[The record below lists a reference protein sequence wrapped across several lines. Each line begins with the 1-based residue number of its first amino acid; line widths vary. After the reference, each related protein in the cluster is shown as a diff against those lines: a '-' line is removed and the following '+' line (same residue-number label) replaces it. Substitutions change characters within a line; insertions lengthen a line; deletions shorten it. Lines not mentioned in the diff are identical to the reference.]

1 MSLAEDGFDLIPA
14 GLSPDELRALQQE
27 FPPDSPNRRNLFVF
41 SPLLDRL
48 VRQGSFS
55 RYAQI
60 ILGEDCF
67 AVRAV
72 FFNKIKKA
80 NWHVP
85 WHQDISIPVR
95 QRREVPG
102 YSGYSV
108 KEGILHVNAPAELLE
123 NLLIL
128 RLHLDP
134 ATPANGAMRL
144 IPGSHRHGRLSEPP
158 AGHAEPVQPV
168 AAAGDI
174 LRLRP
179 LVFHAS
185 AHSASESPRRVI
197 HIEYANQP
205 LPGGLAW
212 ATRVQ
217 TQTRR
222 GLV

>member
-1 MSLAEDGFDLIPA
+1 MSFAEDGFDLVRGGVTPE
-14 GLSPDELRALQQE
+14 ELRMLQQE

-41 SPLLDRL
+41 SPQVERL

-55 RYAQI
+55 RYAQE
-60 ILGEDCF
+60 ILGPDCF

-72 FFNKIKKA
+72 FFNKIDKA

-85 WHQDISIPVR
+85 WHQDLSVPIR

-102 YSGYSV
+102 FAAFTV
-108 KEGILHVNAPAELLE
+108 KEGVLHTNAPAEVLAG
-123 NLLIL
+123 LLIL

-134 ATPANGAMRL
+134 ANPANGAMQL
-144 IPGSHRHGRLSEPP
+144 IPGSHLNGRLSEPL
-158 AGHAEPVQPV
+158 AGHREPVQPA

-185 AHSASESPRRVI
+185 AHSASDAPRRVI
-197 HIEYANQP
+197 HIEYANQA

-212 ATRVQ
+212 ATQVPI
-217 TQTRR
+217 QTRPD
-222 GLV
+222 LV

>member
-1 MSLAEDGFDLIPA
+1 MSFAQDGFDLIPA
-14 GLSPDELRALQQE
+14 GLSPEELRSLQQE

-41 SPLLDRL
+41 SPLVERL

-55 RYAQI
+55 RFAQN
-60 ILGEDCF
+60 ILGADCF

-72 FFNKIKKA
+72 FFNKIEKA

-85 WHQDISIPVR
+85 WHQDISIAVR
-95 QRREVPG
+95 QRGDVPG
-102 YSGYSV
+102 YSAYSV
-108 KEGILHVNAPAELLE
+108 KEGVLHVNAPAALLDS
-123 NLLIL
+123 LLIL
-128 RLHLDP
+128 RLHLDA

-144 IPGSHRHGRLSEPP
+144 IPGSHLHGRLAEPP
-158 AGHAEPVQPV
+158 AGHREPVQPV
-168 AAAGDI
+168 ADAGDI

-185 AHSASESPRRVI
+185 AHSASEAPRRVI

-212 ATRVQ
+212 ATRVPI
-217 TQTRR
+217 
-222 GLV
+222 G